1 MGLPAESDR
10 RWRMIIMGEIPYKP
24 TMLAC
29 QILLS
34 HALTSVKNDPSPE
47 NVERRI
53 GELRAFY
60 ERYPRVAETELR
72 QIFGWEPR

>member
-10 RWRMIIMGEIPYKP
+10 RWRMLILGEIHYKP
-24 TMLAC
+24 SMLAC

-34 HALTSVKNDPSPE
+34 YAFTSVKHDPSPE
-47 NVERRI
+47 NVQRCI
-53 GELRAFY
+53 GKLRAFY

-72 QIFGWEPR
+72 PIFGWEPR